1 MFGTLSFKARESG
14 RNCVEWINNSW
25 NNTAVTLRKYIETIF
40 VSSICVF
47 TLFFQ
52 SLAFGD
58 LSDGNAS
65 IYICDWNLKWFICI
79 PLHALSYG
87 CPPCVMWRW
96 FCFHIFS
103 AIYLASDDM
112 KPAWEWSGKRKG
124 WQNCVVRI
132 VRGTVRVCRCRWF
145 LFVLKISITGILRRL
160 ERVNISIRGRVIF
173 TTIDTIIFRKGEN
186 EFSQDIEWL
195 LFV

>member
-1 MFGTLSFKARESG
+1 M
-14 RNCVEWINNSW
+14 
-25 NNTAVTLRKYIETIF
+25 ETIF

-65 IYICDWNLKWFICI
+65 ICICDWNLKRFICI

-96 FCFHIFS
+96 FCPAFS
-103 AIYLASDDM
+103 LLFIWLRTT
-112 KPAWEWSGKRKG
+112 WSQRGNEVGKEKNGKIVLCRSSEAR
-124 WQNCVVRI
+124 CVC
-132 VRGTVRVCRCRWF
+132 VCLWGWF
-145 LFVLKISITGILRRL
+145 LFVLKISIPRILHRL
-160 ERVNISIRGRVIF
+160 ERVNISIRGRVF
-173 TTIDTIIFRKGEN
+173 FYN
-186 EFSQDIEWL
+186 HCHYNF
-195 LFV
+195 